1 MIKVI
6 YNKTCGR
13 CVQSELLTSGM
24 VGQPIELEYSPDFD
38 GLTLTAVFTN
48 GKTTVDVLNP
58 GAQCV
63 IPHEVLDTVGT
74 LVKVGIYATRG
85 NELVIPTVYATIGIV
100 LKGADPSGDVS
111 ADPTLPVWAQIQ
123 GVIGNLN
130 DLNTEAKNNLVA
142 AINEAAQ
149 TGSGSASI
157 AMRVD
162 GGYIQY
168 STDNGNTWV
177 NLIAEADLKGDKG
190 ADGVNGVDGKDGAP
204 GKDGT
209 DGHTPVKGTDYWTAS
224 DKAEIVNDT
233 KNAIDLSSY
242 AKLSDLA
249 PLTGTT
255 RELTPSQVQDAVLAG
270 RPVVVQYTDSEY
282 GVLKFTNFNL
292 APSNSLIAS
301 VAIIQLSD
309 AWVVYVL
316 YGYTL
321 NQQWTQGI
329 TQMAT
334 GSDMNA
340 IETSVDAVSARVAT
354 LEGAG
359 YLTLDT
365 LPKYGGESV

>member
-1 MIKVI
+1 M
-6 YNKTCGR
+6 
-13 CVQSELLTSGM
+13 
-24 VGQPIELEYSPDFD
+24 
-38 GLTLTAVFTN
+38 
-48 GKTTVDVLNP
+48 
-58 GAQCV
+58 
-63 IPHEVLDTVGT
+63 
-74 LVKVGIYATRG
+74 
-85 NELVIPTVYATIGIV
+85 
-100 LKGADPSGDVS
+100 
-111 ADPTLPVWAQIQ
+111 WAQIQ
-123 GVIGNLN
+123 GIIGNLN
-130 DLNTEAKNNLVA
+130 DLNTEAKDNLVA

-149 TGSGSASI
+149 TGSGGASI
-157 AMRVD
+157 TMRVD

-168 STDNGNTWV
+168 STDNGKTWV

-190 ADGVNGVDGKDGAP
+190 DAFTYSDFTAAQLAALKGADGTP
-204 GKDGT
+204 GKNGT
-209 DGHTPVKGTDYWTAS
+209 DGHTPAKGTDYWTAS
-224 DKAEIVNDT
+224 DKAEIVADT

-255 RELTPSQVQDAVLAG
+255 AELTPSQVRDAVLAG

-309 AWVVYVL
+309 AWVVYAL

>member
-1 MIKVI
+1 MPVINITVKGKVASSDTKAIVNGNSDYAVNWVLDGEWADYDTKTMRVRFFDGSVINSIFSGTSCSLPVITGTCMIEIGLFAGDLITSTPAVI
-6 YNKTCGR
+6 NCIR
-13 CVQSELLTSGM
+13 CIRDDEGPVQDPTPSIYDQILAKLNELGG
-24 VGQPIELEYSPDFD
+24 VSPDD
-38 GLTLTAVFTN
+38 VAQAVADYMT
-48 GKTTVDVLNP
+48 DNP
-58 GAQCV
+58 
-63 IPHEVLDTVGT
+63 IKETD
-74 LVKVGIYATRG
+74 
-85 NELVIPTVYATIGIV
+85 PTVPEWAKSPKKPKYTAEEV
-100 LKGADPSGDVS
+100 GALS
-111 ADPTLPVWAQIQ
+111 AD
-123 GVIGNLN
+123 
-130 DLNTEAKNNLVA
+130 DLL
-142 AINEAAQ
+142 
-149 TGSGSASI
+149 
-157 AMRVD
+157 
-162 GGYIQY
+162 
-168 STDNGNTWV
+168 
-177 NLIAEADLKGDKG
+177 
-190 ADGVNGVDGKDGAP
+190 
-204 GKDGT
+204 
-209 DGHTPVKGTDYWTAS
+209 
-224 DKAEIVNDT
+224 
-233 KNAIDLSSY
+233 
-242 AKLSDLA
+242 

-255 RELTPSQVQDAVLAG
+255 AELTPSQVRDAVLAG

-309 AWVVYVL
+309 AWVVYAL